1 MEFVGISEPQAVMAG
16 LGLSVLS
23 INNLRLELAGGH
35 VAMLDV
41 EGFPLERHWYAVHL
55 KGKQL
60 SLVTRTFLDFL
71 LKQGKDVLQHNI
83 PVGQAGIGQV
93 RSA

>member
-1 MEFVGISEPQAVMAG
+1 MLIKQAVMAG

-35 VAMLDV
+35 VAVLNV

-55 KGKQL
+55 KDKQL
-60 SLVTRTFLDFL
+60 SLVIRTFLDL
-71 LKQGKDVLQHNI
+71 LLWQGKDVLKHNI
-83 PVGQAGIGQV
+83 SVGQLDTGQV
-93 RSA
+93 RST